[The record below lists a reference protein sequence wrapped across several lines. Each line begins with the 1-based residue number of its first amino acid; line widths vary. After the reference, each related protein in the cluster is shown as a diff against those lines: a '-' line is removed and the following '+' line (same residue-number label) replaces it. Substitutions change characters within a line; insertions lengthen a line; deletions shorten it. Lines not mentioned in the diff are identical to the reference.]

1 MTLPRLRRLELH
13 CRLWGEANFTC
24 NCCCNP
30 RCAANAPNL
39 PPSGESEG
47 GRGRIRAGR
56 KRERGGGRKDFTN
69 DWKKSKVICCWERL
83 CAENTFRLLT
93 VIQRRKEGGRRRREG
108 LKRGRKTRGNKKG
121 GKEGREQRQKRETKW
136 RRTKK
141 LKKKE
146 AKRRWKKMKDRK
158 K

>member
-93 VIQRRKEGGRRRREG
+93 VIQRRKEGGRRREG
-108 LKRGRKTRGNKKG
+108 LQRGRKTRGNKKG

-141 LKKKE
+141 LKKE
-146 AKRRWKKMKDRK
+146 AKRGWKKMKDRK